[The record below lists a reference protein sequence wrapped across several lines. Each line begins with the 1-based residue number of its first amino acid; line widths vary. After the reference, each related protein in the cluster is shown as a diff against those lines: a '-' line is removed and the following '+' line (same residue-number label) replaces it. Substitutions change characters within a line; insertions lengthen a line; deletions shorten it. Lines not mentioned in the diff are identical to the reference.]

1 MIYSKGI
8 SWFNDARIPFKAETI
23 LLKGYTGDKWQSG
36 EHKQERVEDKIN
48 TQGRFP
54 PNLLVSDDMLNDG
67 TISTGNKKPR
77 VQNNSRRY
85 GENNFTNGGLYTPE
99 GHITPT
105 YNDKGTSSRFYD
117 LDLWFSDMIQKIT

>member
-8 SWFNDARIPFKAETI
+8 SWFNDARIPFKDENI

-54 PNLLVSDDMLNDG
+54 PNLLVCDDMLNDG
-67 TISTGNKKPR
+67 S
-77 VQNNSRRY
+77 VNNSTKSIWK
-85 GENNFTNGGLYTPE
+85 GFSSSNSNE
-99 GHITPT
+99 GWQIVTGKQP
-105 YNDKGTSSRFYD
+105 
-117 LDLWFSDMIQKIT
+117 